1 MKKMK
6 TRILLGALAF
16 PLVFAACTNDEF
28 EVNNAGQQQG
38 LEGDMVELP
47 ENFSLLGAKAG
58 NADTRGGMIDNQMGW
73 YPTLKVDAGEDGKLT
88 ATDLNLEANWDQ
100 IGLAWLNVTPGS
112 QVYSNYKFA
121 NYGWLN
127 TDATEADF
135 DECNDYI
142 LDNGIWFNGTNFVK
156 HNGNGGE
163 EVVNNFDG
171 SDSDFAFDA
180 TRFNNAGVKANKGIF
195 RTSLGTIF
203 KGDYLVYYP
212 FNEEM
217 VEYPKKES
225 CKIIVQAWLTT
236 ASWLVKPALK
246 AVRNLLTLRWDSF
259 PVS

>member
-121 NYGWLN
+121 NYGWLYTN
-127 TDATEADF
+127 EDGVHFERIRRITG
-135 DECNDYI
+135 Y
-142 LDNGIWFNGTNFVK
+142 LVGTV
-156 HNGNGGE
+156 
-163 EVVNNFDG
+163 D
-171 SDSDFAFDA
+171 
-180 TRFNNAGVKANKGIF
+180 RFNNGKRAEERDRVKHTLN
-195 RTSLGTIF
+195 F
-203 KGDYLVYYP
+203 K
-212 FNEEM
+212 NA
-217 VEYPKKES
+217 K
-225 CKIIVQAWLTT
+225 
-236 ASWLVKPALK
+236 
-246 AVRNLLTLRWDSF
+246 N
-259 PVS
+259 